1 MKCLYRN
8 LLPFEF
14 RFFLRSLFRG
24 KYYARYFPVHRNKE
38 TNEITHELC
47 FMMKEPTQLAFG
59 LIIDFKYIGFRIEFL
74 WFRVSI
80 GPYEDLPF

>member
-1 MKCLYRN
+1 
-8 LLPFEF
+8 
-14 RFFLRSLFRG
+14 
-24 KYYARYFPVHRNKE
+24 
-38 TNEITHELC
+38 
-47 FMMKEPTQLAFG
+47 MMKEPTQLAFG